1 MNGDRHPDALSRAIL
16 DQRPELA
23 GQVHYVDGRPW
34 CDGINHTLMCH
45 PPAQHIMSGGEV
57 AGWLYRPDRTETRTA
72 RVTLATSRAA
82 RDTDAGQQLGESA
95 YRAAELARD
104 ISTHHQQCATCR
116 RGGQLAV
123 GPRGIRRYPCPD
135 EAALFRQLADAQ
147 AKGWPG

>member
-1 MNGDRHPDALSRAIL
+1 MNGDRGPDALSRAIL

-45 PPAQHIMSGGEV
+45 PPGQFVMGESPQWNELSGAQRRQVLAVSRD
-57 AGWLYRPDRTETRTA
+57 AKDADADR
-72 RVTLATSRAA
+72 
-82 RDTDAGQQLGESA
+82 QLGAHA

-116 RGGQLAV
+116 RGGQLAI
-123 GPRGIRRYPCPD
+123 GPRGIRRYPCPA

-147 AKGWPG
+147 RQGWPG